1 MGISLSGEGRHRRRV
16 RIAVPAVAVGL
27 AAAVTGA
34 LMMSSANAATA
45 LPRPTADLSRSTTSS
60 TELEKRVADAATS
73 DDTLASKKTTFTA
86 GTVAGTKDAKIIGG
100 STTTISSAPYMAQLW
115 YADDKGTTA
124 TGDDVDFFC
133 GGAVIAPTKILTAA
147 HCVKGYNWKA
157 NGAVITG
164 TTTLPDADGNTDG
177 TVSGVWRQWNNP
189 SYSSVTFDNDIAV
202 LTLAYPV
209 KAAPIRMTT
218 SGDTTSYKALTN
230 AKVYGWGRTSSTTQD
245 ISATLK
251 TATLPIQSDAT
262 CTGAYGSDYVKGHM
276 VCAGKP
282 ATGSDTGTTTTCNG
296 DSGGPLVVAGKV
308 VGVVS
313 WGVTDCVEKGAYSV
327 FSKVTSYVG
336 AVYPRVEDAN
346 LSGDQMA
353 DLWLRRAS
361 TKVAYEKDSKG
372 TSFGASEPWGNWDGV
387 NVVLQT
393 DLNRDDYQDLVIRDS
408 ASGAVYWMHYV
419 PTSDGSGGAWDTKQ
433 IFANWK
439 SRTRIITPGDVTG
452 DYKPDVL
459 SVDSAGVLWIYPGNG
474 NGTFGAPSKVSSGW
488 NQYNSI
494 VGHGDFNGD
503 GKADLLAR
511 TKTGGVGYLL
521 KGNGKTGSQAFV
533 PRVKVRTWSGFNTL
547 VTPGD
552 VTGDGKADF
561 LARTPAGTMYLYPGT
576 GKGTSEIFGT
586 PKSVGTDYKQWDIIS

>member
-16 RIAVPAVAVGL
+16 RIAVPFVAAGL

-45 LPRPTADLSRSTTSS
+45 LPQPTADLSRSAVPS
-60 TELEKRVADAATS
+60 TAELEQRIAGAAAG
-73 DDTLASKKTTFTA
+73 DDIPGVTTNKSSFTA
-86 GTVAGTKDAKIIGG
+86 GTVTGTKDAKIIGG
-100 STTTISSAPYMAQLW
+100 STTTISAAPYMAQLW
-115 YADDKGTTA
+115 YYDDKGTTA
-124 TGDDVDFFC
+124 TGDDIGFFC

-147 HCVKGYNWKA
+147 HCVKNYNWKA
-157 NGAVITG
+157 NGTVVTG
-164 TTTLPDADGNTDG
+164 TASLPDDSGNTDG

-189 SYSSVTFDNDIAV
+189 SYSSTTFDNDIAV

-218 SGDTTSYKALTN
+218 AGDTVSYKALTN
-230 AKVYGWGRTSSTTQD
+230 AKVFGWGRTSSTTQD
-245 ISATLK
+245 VSPTLK

-262 CTGAYGSDYVKGHM
+262 CKGAYGTDFVAGHM
-276 VCAGKP
+276 VCAGTP
-282 ATGSDTGTTTTCNG
+282 ATGSDTGTTTACNG

-346 LSGDQMA
+346 LSGDHLA

-361 TKVAYEKDSKG
+361 TKVGYSKDSKG
-372 TSFGASEPWGNWDGV
+372 TSFGPSTVWGNWDGV

-393 DLNRDDYQDLVIRDS
+393 DLNRDDYQDLVVRDS
-408 ASGAVYWMHYV
+408 ATGAVYWMHYV
-419 PTSDGSGGAWDTKQ
+419 PDSESWATTK

-439 SRTRIITPGDVTG
+439 TRTRIITPGDVTG

-459 SVDSAGVLWIYPGNG
+459 SVDTAGALWIYPGNG
-474 NGTFGAPSKVSSGW
+474 NGTFGSPSKVSTGW
-488 NQYNSI
+488 NQYSTI
-494 VGHGDFNGD
+494 VGHGDFTGD

-533 PRVKVRTWSGFNTL
+533 PRVKVRSWSGFNTL

-561 LARTPAGTMYLYPGT
+561 LARTPAGVMYLYPGT
-576 GKGTSEIFGT
+576 GKGTSAIFGT

>member
-1 MGISLSGEGRHRRRV
+1 MGISLSGEGRHRRRA
-16 RIAVPAVAVGL
+16 RIAVPVVAAGL

-45 LPRPTADLSRSTTSS
+45 LPQPTADLSRSAPSAA
-60 TELEKRVADAATS
+60 ELKERVAGAAAGDGTPG
-73 DDTLASKKTTFTA
+73 ATTNKSALTA
-86 GTVAGTKDAKIIGG
+86 GAVGGTKDAKIIGG
-100 STTTISSAPYMAQLW
+100 STTAISAAPFMAQLW
-115 YADDKGTTA
+115 YYDDKGTPDA

-157 NGAVITG
+157 NGAVVTG
-164 TTTLPDADGNTDG
+164 TATLPDGDGNTNG

-189 SYSSVTFDNDIAV
+189 SYNSTTIDNDIAV

-218 SGDTTSYKALTN
+218 AGDTASYKALTN

-245 ISATLK
+245 ISQTLK

-262 CTGAYGSDYVKGHM
+262 CTGAYGSDFVKGHM

-282 ATGSDTGTTTTCNG
+282 ATGSDTGTTTACNG

-313 WGVTDCVEKGAYSV
+313 WGVTNCVEKGAYSV

-346 LSGDQMA
+346 LSGDHMA

-361 TKVAYEKDSKG
+361 TKVGYSKTSKG
-372 TSFGASEPWGNWDGV
+372 TSFGPSNPWGNWDGV

-419 PTSDGSGGAWDTKQ
+419 PDTEAWATKQ

-439 SRTRIITPGDVTG
+439 TRTRIITPGDVTG
-452 DYKPDVL
+452 DYKPDIL
-459 SVDSAGVLWIYPGNG
+459 SVDSAGALWIYPGKA
-474 NGTFGAPSKVSSGW
+474 NGTFGSPSKVSTGW

-511 TKTGGVGYLL
+511 TKTGSHGYLI
-521 KGNGKTGSQAFV
+521 KGNGKTGSQAFAG
-533 PRVKVRTWSGFNTL
+533 RVKVRTWSAFNTL

-576 GKGTSEIFGT
+576 GKGTSQIAGT
-586 PKSVGTDYKQWDIIS
+586 PRSVGTDYKMWDIIS

>member
-16 RIAVPAVAVGL
+16 RIAVPIVAAGL

-45 LPRPTADLSRSTTSS
+45 LPQPTADLSRSAVPS
-60 TELEKRVADAATS
+60 TAELEQRIAGAVAG
-73 DDTLASKKTTFTA
+73 DDIPGVTTKKSALTA

-100 STTTISSAPYMAQLW
+100 STTTISAAPYMAQLW
-115 YADDKGTTA
+115 YYDDKGTEA
-124 TGDDVDFFC
+124 TGDDIGFFC

-147 HCVKGYNWKA
+147 HCVKNYNWKA
-157 NGAVITG
+157 NGTVVTG
-164 TTTLPDADGNTDG
+164 TATLPDDDGNTDG

-189 SYSSVTFDNDIAV
+189 SYSSTTFDNDIAV

-245 ISATLK
+245 VSQTLK

-262 CTGAYGSDYVKGHM
+262 CTGAYGSDFVKGHM
-276 VCAGKP
+276 VCAGTP
-282 ATGSDTGTTTTCNG
+282 ATGSDTGTTTACNG

-313 WGVTDCVEKGAYSV
+313 WGVTDCVEEGAYSV

-361 TKVAYEKDSKG
+361 TKVGYSKDSKG
-372 TSFGASEPWGNWDGV
+372 TSFGPSDPWGNWDGV

-408 ASGAVYWMHYV
+408 SNGAVYWMHYV
-419 PTSDGSGGAWDTKQ
+419 PDTEAWDTKQ

-459 SVDSAGVLWIYPGNG
+459 SVDSAGALWIYPGNG
-474 NGTFGAPSKVSSGW
+474 NGTFGSPSKVSTGW
-488 NQYNSI
+488 NQYSSI
-494 VGHGDFNGD
+494 VGHGDFTGD

-533 PRVKVRTWSGFNTL
+533 PRVKVRSWSGFNTL

-561 LARTPAGTMYLYPGT
+561 LARTPAGVMYLYPGT